1 MAYPS
6 IANYTIVEQ
15 IGEGGFGIIYQAIQ
29 VNTGQ
34 QVALK
39 VLKVDPDITPDPQQ
53 LQHRKARFDREIQL
67 CAQLRHPHI
76 VQLLDQGQ
84 TQDGAPFAVF
94 EYVEGTN
101 LKQYI
106 LQSGALS
113 AQTTELLMGQ
123 VLDALVC
130 AHGQGI
136 VHRDL
141 KPQNIMVAQTGAAP
155 HIKVLDFGIGAF
167 THEYRPQDYKSLTLT
182 KEMVGTPSYS
192 APEQLRGEPPTV
204 KSDLYAWGLILV
216 ECLTGKTVIEG
227 SSLAEIFKQQLD
239 SAHITLPAAIIGHD
253 LAPLLRRVLNKN
265 PRARVGDAAKLYEEY
280 QAINFNT
287 IVGTIAKATP
297 GVTIDEEAST
307 LDSDMELVQGQTN
320 KRQMTVLCVQLSLE
334 LPRDCTIE
342 SEILDTLQKDQLNSC
357 SDTIVRYGGYV
368 KGRLGNCMMAYF
380 GYPQVSDNAA
390 RRAGRTALELVSQAQ
405 KRASL
410 LGALH
415 GIALD
420 IRISLHADETLVRQ
434 NQAPEGLTPDVAFN
448 LLREAPP
455 QSVWV
460 SDTTKQLLDPYLEFE
475 VVDQYEF
482 ANTTSPIQIH
492 ALMGERQT
500 EAMSFLRPWSA
511 NRQMIGRDSEKQQ
524 VVDLWNQVKNG
535 QGRSTLI
542 SGQAG
547 IGKSKLTYE
556 AKKQLRSEGF
566 VVRECRCLPEQANN
580 ALFPFFDMLR
590 KHWGMQE
597 NEIDKSKETK
607 SKDTGSNITILEQM
621 LAEINADLPGTLPIL
636 CSWLS
641 IPLSE
646 NYEIAQDAPEKQK
659 EILLNTLE
667 QLILNIAKGA
677 SFLLIIE
684 DLHWLDPT
692 SQEFLERLLSRLEQQ
707 NYLLLM
713 TTRPHFDPKWTYQH
727 LTSLEL
733 QPLNKDFIQHMIQE
747 VLGDQP
753 VDDKVVSYIA
763 ERADGIPLFI
773 EELTHMLE
781 EQHYLV
787 LENGTY
793 QLDEKQDAEAVP
805 VTLKDLLNTRLD
817 RLGLAKE
824 TAQLAATIG
833 RNFDYDLL
841 VSASLRDEASIQA
854 DLDELMNADLVYR
867 QRRVQGES
875 YIFRHALIRDAAY
888 EGMPKAAQKDTHS
901 RIATTLETGFL
912 NVVEDNP
919 FEVARHFAGG
929 EVFEK
934 ASQYGVKMV
943 EKQVN
948 NSSNEE
954 AVSMGDWVLEQV
966 NAIDHEATR
975 LDKEFDVL
983 NTLFSAVMAVGGY
996 GSDKLIT
1003 LSNRLRELV
1012 ELFSQQDATQENDA
1026 QEKQRER
1033 EEIIWKN
1040 DWTLFLNAHY
1050 KPERAKALK
1059 LGTRLLENA
1068 RQMNNR
1074 EKEMVVLGQY
1084 AQCFLKD
1091 GHHEDSVKYFKQA
1104 IDLYNE
1110 QEDDDQEIIK
1120 KYGTHPKAYGLSLI
1134 AQPMLHLG
1142 TLKEAFGYIDQGAI
1156 YSAEIGNET
1165 GIAFSYILQA
1175 LIMAFCENEKGIETI
1190 IKTFEQKHQDK
1201 TESEGYFLQ
1210 YLYIFEYYR
1219 LRQVDKAEDMVQMIY
1234 DSGQLFAISWYVI
1247 FLIKIHLDQGNV
1259 ARAIELAERTHLHNL
1274 ENDIEGSTCF
1284 VKKTLAMCYYAQDQK
1299 LTPRIDQ
1306 LLKESLEYAEKQG
1319 AHFFELDTLVYHL
1332 ELLQSEGGNDVRMR
1346 HELRPKLQV
1355 VVQKLGEV
1363 NDLNHHIELKNAW
1376 SQYNKALDFIQQLM
1390 PQDQALV

>member
-6 IANYTIVEQ
+6 IANYTVVDK

-39 VLKVDPDITPDPQQ
+39 VLKTDPDTTPDPQQ
-53 LQHRKARFDREIQL
+53 TQHRKARFAREIQL

-76 VQLLDQGQ
+76 VQLLDQGE
-84 TQDGAPFAVF
+84 TQEQAPFAVF
-94 EYVEGTN
+94 EYVEGIN

-106 LQSGALS
+106 LQNEELS

-123 VLDALVC
+123 ILDALVC

-192 APEQLRGEPPTV
+192 APEQLRGEPPTT
-204 KSDLYAWGLILV
+204 KSDLYAWGLILL
-216 ECLTGKTVIEG
+216 ECLTGRTVMEG
-227 SSLAEIFKQQLD
+227 NSLAEIFKQQLD
-239 SAHITLPAAIIGHD
+239 NVNVALPAAIIGHD
-253 LAPLLRRVLNKN
+253 LAPLLRRVLDKN
-265 PRARVGDAAKLYEEY
+265 PRTRAGDAAKLYEEY
-280 QAINFNT
+280 KEINFNT
-287 IVGTIAKATP
+287 IVGKIAKTTAETY
-297 GVTIDEEAST
+297 IEEEECT
-307 LDSDMELVQGQTN
+307 LDSDLVLVQGQTS
-320 KRQMTVLCVQLSLE
+320 KRQITVMCIQLSLQLPQDCVIEPE
-334 LPRDCTIE
+334 L
-342 SEILDTLQKDQLNSC
+342 LDTLQKDQLNSC
-357 SDTIVRYGGYV
+357 SDTVIRYGGYI
-368 KGRLGNCMMAYF
+368 KGTLGNCMMAYF

-390 RRAGRTALELVSQAQ
+390 RRAGRTALELISQTQ

-410 LGALH
+410 LEVLH
-415 GIALD
+415 GISLD
-420 IRISLHADETLVRQ
+420 VRISLHADEVLIRQ

-475 VVDQYEF
+475 VTNQYKF
-482 ANTTSPIQIH
+482 ANTTQPIQVH
-492 ALMGERQT
+492 ALVGERQT

-511 NRQMIGRDSEKQQ
+511 NRQMIGRDGEKQQ
-524 VVDLWNQVKNG
+524 VLDLWKKVKTG
-535 QGRSTLI
+535 QGLSTLI

-556 AKKQLRSEGF
+556 AKKQLRSDGF
-566 VVRECRCLPEQANN
+566 VVRECRCLPEQSNN

-590 KHWGMQE
+590 KHWGGQE
-597 NEIDKSKETK
+597 GEESGGNIGLLEEVLSEIKSDV
-607 SKDTGSNITILEQM
+607 SI
-621 LAEINADLPGTLPIL
+621 TLPIL

-646 NYEIAQDAPEKQK
+646 TYGAPQEAPEKQK
-659 EILLNTLE
+659 EILLDTLE

-677 SFLLIIE
+677 PFLLIVE

-692 SQEFLERLLSRLEQQ
+692 SQEFLERLLAKLEQH
-707 NYLLLM
+707 NFLLLM
-713 TTRPHFDPKWTYQH
+713 TTRPHFTPGWVHNH
-727 LTSLEL
+727 LTTIQL
-733 QPLNKDFIQHMIQE
+733 QPLNKGFIQHMIQG
-747 VLGDQP
+747 VLGDTP
-753 VDDKVVSYIA
+753 VDDKVVNYVA

-781 EQHYLV
+781 EQNYLI
-787 LENGTY
+787 LQNDTY
-793 QLDEKQDAEAVP
+793 QLDEAQNAEDVP
-805 VTLKDLLNTRLD
+805 VTLKDLLNTRLG

-833 RNFDYDLL
+833 RNFDYNLL

-888 EGMPKAAQKDTHS
+888 EGMPKAAQKDTHG
-901 RIATTLETGFL
+901 RIATSLATEFP
-912 NVVEDNP
+912 EIAEENP
-919 FEVARHFAGG
+919 FEVARHFAGS
-929 EVFEK
+929 EQFEQ
-934 ASQYGVKMV
+934 ASEYGVKMV

-954 AVSMGDWVLEQV
+954 AVSTGDWVLEQV
-966 NAIDHEATR
+966 NAIATEEIR

-996 GSDKLIT
+996 GSDQLIT
-1003 LSNRLRELV
+1003 LSNRLREIA
-1012 ELFSQQDATQENDA
+1012 ELLSQEDAALESHT
-1026 QEKQRER
+1026 QEKQQER
-1033 EEIIWKN
+1033 KEIIWKN
-1040 DWTLFLNAHY
+1040 DWILFLNAHY

-1059 LGTRLLENA
+1059 LGTTLLENA

-1091 GHHEDSVKYFKQA
+1091 GHHADSVQYFKQA
-1104 IDLYNE
+1104 IDLYDEAKDN
-1110 QEDDDQEIIK
+1110 DQDIIK

-1134 AQPMLHLG
+1134 AQPLLHLG
-1142 TLKEAFGYIDQGAI
+1142 GLKEAFEHLDEGAV
-1156 YSAEIGNET
+1156 YAENIGNET

-1175 LIMAFCENEKGIETI
+1175 LIMAFCENEKGIENL
-1190 IKTFEQKHQDK
+1190 IKTFEHKHQDK
-1201 TESEGYFLQ
+1201 TESQGYFLQ

-1247 FLIKIHLDQGNV
+1247 FLIKIHLDKGNIS
-1259 ARAIELAERTHLHNL
+1259 RAIELAERTHRHNL
-1274 ENDIEGSTCF
+1274 ENDIHGSTGF

-1306 LLKESLEYAEKQG
+1306 LLRESLTYAEEQK
-1319 AHFFELDTLVYHL
+1319 AHFFGLDTLVYHI
-1332 ELLQSEGGNDVRMR
+1332 ELLQKEGNQEERVRQALM
-1346 HELRPKLQV
+1346 PKLQTL
-1355 VVQKLGEV
+1355 VQKLSEV
-1363 NDLNHHIELKNAW
+1363 NDLENHLELKDAW
-1376 SQYNKALDFIQQLM
+1376 SQYNKALAFIEKLM